1 MSQSLQ
7 RRRRHTD
14 IYYLLCCPSS
24 CLDDYNEN
32 VLEGHD
38 KRLSTRASAKTI
50 FLRLVQPFSYV
61 QQEEAHLPMY
71 SWKICAFTILCSLW
85 KETAISLKM
94 WVENPTFLKRK
105 VNPKECVLLMKF
117 FEALHVCCSSRHF
130 LYLGEKVSLLYS
142 VSFRTLFFEL
152 KSVLRGNGNHC
163 DNYILLIILGLGIHT
178 PWDTLL

>member
-1 MSQSLQ
+1 MTIFWLATPVMSQSLQ

-71 SWKICAFTILCSLW
+71 SQRICVFTIWCCNIALDCEKKIPIRLCFQS
-85 KETAISLKM
+85 
-94 WVENPTFLKRK
+94 FFQRRK
-105 VNPKECVLLMKF
+105 VRSKSKRMCPQPLMKIF
-117 FEALHVCCSSRHF
+117 
-130 LYLGEKVSLLYS
+130 
-142 VSFRTLFFEL
+142 
-152 KSVLRGNGNHC
+152 
-163 DNYILLIILGLGIHT
+163 
-178 PWDTLL
+178 